1 MLFTHFS
8 HLQFQYHLFL
18 YNLDLLNKD
27 KYRNENE
34 VVKIN
39 YRSYLVS
46 TMGRLTKKKAKQ
58 LILKKINLLKTL
70 DNIFDIFL
78 FQILLFFFF
87 SSAMPGN
94 TISLMK
100 FLKLPWLR
108 KKIIIFSRKMFFFY
122 TKPWKCAYSNLNMS
136 SIGFIQEEIII
147 QNQDKS
153 TAIFCRQVAVS
164 DLDMCCNFYLMKS
177 RKNITQQ

>member
-78 FQILLFFFF
+78 F
-87 SSAMPGN
+87 
-94 TISLMK
+94 
-100 FLKLPWLR
+100 
-108 KKIIIFSRKMFFFY
+108 
-122 TKPWKCAYSNLNMS
+122 
-136 SIGFIQEEIII
+136 
-147 QNQDKS
+147 
-153 TAIFCRQVAVS
+153 
-164 DLDMCCNFYLMKS
+164 
-177 RKNITQQ
+177 